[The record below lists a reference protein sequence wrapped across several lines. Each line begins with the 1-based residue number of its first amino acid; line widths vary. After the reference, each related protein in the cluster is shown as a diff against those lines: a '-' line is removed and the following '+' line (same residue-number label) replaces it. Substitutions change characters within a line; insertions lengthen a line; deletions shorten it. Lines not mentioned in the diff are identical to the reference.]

1 LTAHQP
7 TFALVSEDANSMA
20 IPKARLRNSHFH
32 LIFLLLSFGIAIS
45 FLFQSSRLLL
55 LLQEDATN
63 AVPDQKRAIFY
74 NVFIPESALYKQ
86 TALSTVREQLAEWK
100 SSKFA
105 QSSSS
110 SVYYTV
116 IGNNATKE
124 VQELCEGVGP
134 NNNCHLLQYV
144 EQGEETLTLKSLFD
158 YCTDHPDALVSYLHN
173 KGSLHPTMKNK
184 HFRKLL
190 TTAVFSDECQQTAYS
205 KFSSCSVCGAR
216 FSPFPHLHMAG
227 NMWTAHCSYIQKL
240 IPPKEFGDKMD
251 SLMNFVMTNP
261 KEGVP
266 RPTFQQI
273 QDEYFVGI
281 KRFSSEHW
289 VGSHPFVQ
297 PCDVYPGKYL
307 SGYIDVPNPNT
318 EEWTPDLQVAPR
330 FPVSIFEK
338 RSAKGSWFCGQ
349 SRLLEFQFLYGIRP
363 PPTSFVWSF
372 YTEAFKTCSVPLSRS
387 EHLHLFANLS
397 TILQ

>member
-1 LTAHQP
+1 
-7 TFALVSEDANSMA
+7 M
-20 IPKARLRNSHFH
+20 
-32 LIFLLLSFGIAIS
+32 
-45 FLFQSSRLLL
+45 FQSSRLLL
-55 LLQEDATN
+55 VQEDATN
-63 AVPDQKRAIFY
+63 ALSNQQRTIFY
-74 NVFIPESALYKQ
+74 NVFIPESDLYKQ
-86 TALSTVREQLAEWK
+86 KALSIVREQLAEWK

-105 QSSSS
+105 QSM

-116 IGNNATKE
+116 IGNNATTE
-124 VQELCEGVGP
+124 VQEICIGP
-134 NNNCHLLQYV
+134 NCHLIQYV
-144 EQGEETLTLKSLFD
+144 EQGEESLTLQSLFD
-158 YCTDHPDALVSYLHN
+158 YCTDQPDALVSYLHN

-184 HFRKLL
+184 HFRKML
-190 TTAVFSDECQQTAYS
+190 TTSVFSDECQQITEP
-205 KFSSCSVCGAR
+205 SSCSVCGAR

-251 SLMNFVMTNP
+251 SLMDFVMTA
-261 KEGVP
+261 KEGFP

-289 VGSHPFVQ
+289 VGSHPSVQ

-318 EEWTPDLQVAPR
+318 EQWTPDLQVAPR

-349 SRLLEFQFLYGIRP
+349 ARLLEFQFLYGLRP

-372 YTEAFKTCSVPLSRS
+372 YTEAFKTCSLPLSRS

-397 TILQ
+397 TTTSDQ